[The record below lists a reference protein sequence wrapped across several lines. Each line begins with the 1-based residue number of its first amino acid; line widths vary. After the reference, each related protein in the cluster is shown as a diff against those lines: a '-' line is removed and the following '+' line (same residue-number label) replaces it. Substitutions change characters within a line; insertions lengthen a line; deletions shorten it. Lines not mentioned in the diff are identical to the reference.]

1 MVDAARHPKVDVR
14 TYTDVERV
22 EGFVGN
28 FKVQL
33 REKSRYVHA
42 DRCNGCG
49 DCAKVCPIE
58 VPNYFEMNLAPRRA
72 AYVPMSQSVPLLY
85 TIDLDACIH
94 CYKCV
99 EACGKLDAIDFQIQD
114 RVVWEDVGAIIVAT
128 GYSHFD
134 PSVLPE
140 YGYGRYPNV
149 ITAMEMER
157 LNNSAGPTAGNL
169 VRPSDGG
176 NPRRLAIINCVG
188 SRDKRF
194 NPWCSNFCCMYAIK
208 NAVLLKQA
216 YPDMDI
222 TVYYMD
228 IRTTFKGYEEFYD
241 RAREMGVHFTQG
253 RPNLITEDPETR
265 NLYVQAEDVG
275 LGKVIEREYDM
286 VMLNQAAVPQPDV
299 DTVSSVLNITQSPGG
314 WFMEYHPKL
323 RPMDSPTDGVFLAG
337 ACQGPK
343 DIPASVAQGSAAA
356 SRSGRV
362 LHSAEWEIEPT
373 VAFVWE
379 DRCISAKG
387 RKCGICSEACPY
399 SAIDYVQGKAAHV
412 ITAKCHGCGGCV
424 AECPHNAITQLHF
437 TDAQIMA
444 QIHALLAQKPEDKI
458 LAFRCHWCSYG
469 GADLA
474 GTSHFEYSANERGLR
489 VMCSARMDTDF
500 IYEAFRLG
508 AGAVLFSGCHPQDC
522 HYITGQPVGARRAE
536 RMLGALKKMGM
547 TPGRFRIEWISAAE
561 GDKYARV
568 VNEMQAVLD
577 AIPQEKLLAEIEQ
590 LRPEMERRAR
600 RVREVPQVE
609 EALAY
614 ATQLE
619 AAMAAATTVAAA
631 VAGKEV

>member
-1 MVDAARHPKVDVR
+1 MVDAARHPRVDVR
-14 TYTDVERV
+14 TYTEVERV

-28 FKVQL
+28 FKVLL
-33 REKSRYVHA
+33 REKSRYVYA

-72 AYVPMSQSVPLLY
+72 IDVPMSQSVPLVY
-85 TIDLDACIH
+85 NVDLDACIH

-99 EACGKLDAIDFQIQD
+99 EACGKLEAIDFSLED
-114 RVVWEDVGAIIVAT
+114 KLVWEDVGAIVVAT

-134 PSVLPE
+134 PTVIPE

-149 ITAMEMER
+149 ITAIEMER

-169 VRPSDGG
+169 IRPSDGA

-216 YPDMDI
+216 YPDIVI

-228 IRTTFKGYEEFYD
+228 IRTPSKGYEEFYD
-241 RAREMGVHFTQG
+241 RAREIGVHFVQG
-253 RPNLITEDPETR
+253 RPSLITEDPETR
-265 NLYVQAEDVG
+265 NLYVHSEDVA
-275 LGKVIEREYDM
+275 LGRVIEREYDM

-299 DTVSSVLNITQSPGG
+299 DTVSSVLNISQSPGG

-323 RPMDSPTDGVFLAG
+323 RPIDSPTDGVSLAG
-337 ACQGPK
+337 ACQGVK

-356 SRSGRV
+356 ARAGRV
-362 LHSAEWEIEPT
+362 LHAPEWEIEPL
-373 VAFVWE
+373 VAVVWE

-387 RKCGICSEACPY
+387 RKCGVCAEACPY
-399 SAIDYVQGKAAHV
+399 GAIEYEVGKAAHV
-412 ITAKCHGCGGCV
+412 VTAKCHGCGGCV
-424 AECPHNAITQLHF
+424 AECPHNAITQMHF
-437 TDAQIMA
+437 TDAQILA
-444 QIHALLAQKPEDKI
+444 QIHALLAERPEEKI

-474 GTSHFEYSANERGLR
+474 GVSHFEYTANERGLR
-489 VMCSARMDTDF
+489 VMCSARMDADF
-500 IYEAFRLG
+500 IYEALRLG

-522 HYITGQPVGARRAE
+522 HYITGQPVGAKRAE
-536 RMLGALKKMGM
+536 RLLTTFEKMGM

-568 VNEMQAVLD
+568 LNEMQMVLD
-577 AIPQEKLLAEIEQ
+577 SIPREKLLEEITQ
-590 LRPEMERRAR
+590 LRPEMEKRAR
-600 RVREVPQVE
+600 RMREVPGVE

-614 ATQLE
+614 ADRLK
-619 AAMAAATTVAAA
+619 AASTE
-631 VAGKEV
+631 GEVVR